1 MAPINANDINDAKAF
16 VPAKKVLPEVETDAA
31 NGNGNGNSSKG
42 YSYETLLEIANF
54 LLSRISVKPHIGI
67 ICGSG
72 MGSYWKEGSLAES
85 ITESESISYEDIPNF
100 PVSTVE
106 GHHGKLVFGKI
117 SGVPVVAMQGR
128 FHYYEGYPLWKCCL
142 PVRVMKLL
150 GVKTLIAT
158 NAAGG
163 LNPSYKIGDV
173 MIVKDHINMM
183 GFAGNNPLHGPND
196 ERFGPRFPPM
206 SKAYNYE
213 YRNIAKEVAKE
224 LNIENIVREGVY
236 TCLGGPNFETVAELN
251 MLKMVGV
258 DAVGMSTVHE
268 VITARHCDLNVFAL
282 SLITNECVTSY
293 ENNDEANH
301 EEVLD
306 VGRMRQDILRLFVNK
321 LVERFAVIEAKKP

>member
-31 NGNGNGNSSKG
+31 NGNGNSSKG

-72 MGSYWKEGSLAES
+72 MGSLAES

-163 LNPSYKIGDV
+163 LNPAYKIGDV

-224 LNIENIVREGVY
+224 LNIDNIVKEGVY

-293 ENNDEANH
+293 DNNDEANH

-321 LVERFAVIEAKKP
+321 LVERFALIEAKKP

>member
-16 VPAKKVLPEVETDAA
+16 VPAKKVLPEVETEAA
-31 NGNGNGNSSKG
+31 NGNGNSSKG

-224 LNIENIVREGVY
+224 LNIDNIVKEGVY

-321 LVERFAVIEAKKP
+321 LVERFALIEAKNP

>member
-16 VPAKKVLPEVETDAA
+16 MPAKKVLPEVETDGA
-31 NGNGNGNSSKG
+31 NGNGNGNGNGNSPKG

-72 MGSYWKEGSLAES
+72 MGSLAETIQEPVS
-85 ITESESISYEDIPNF
+85 ILYEDIPNF

-106 GHHGKLVFGKI
+106 GHHGQLVFGKI
-117 SGVPVVAMQGR
+117 NDIPVMAMQGR

-142 PVRVMKLL
+142 PVRVMKLI
-150 GVKTLIAT
+150 GIKTLIAT

-163 LNPSYKIGDV
+163 LNPSYKIGDI

-213 YRNIAKEVAKE
+213 YRKVAREIAKE
-224 LNIENIVREGVY
+224 LNIDNIVREGVY

-293 ENNDEANH
+293 DNNDEANH

-306 VGRMRQDILRLFVNK
+306 VGRMRQDILRKFVSK
-321 LVERFAVIEAKKP
+321 LVERFAQIETNH

>member
-1 MAPINANDINDAKAF
+1 MAPINANDIVEKNCL
-16 VPAKKVLPEVETDAA
+16 VTQKVLPEIGSDC
-31 NGNGNGNSSKG
+31 NGNERTG
-42 YSYETLLEIANF
+42 YSYETLVETANF
-54 LLSRISVKPHIGI
+54 LLSRISEKPNIGI

-72 MGSYWKEGSLAES
+72 MGSLAES
-85 ITESESISYEDIPNF
+85 IADGVRIPYEDIPNF
-100 PVSTVE
+100 PISTVE
-106 GHHGKLVFGKI
+106 GHHGQLVFGHI
-117 SGVPVVAMQGR
+117 EGVSVVAMQGR

-150 GVKTLIAT
+150 GVKILIAT

-163 LNPSYKIGDV
+163 LNPNYKIGDL
-173 MIVKDHINMM
+173 MIVRDHINMM

-206 SKAYNYE
+206 NKAYNYE
-213 YRNIAKEVAKE
+213 FRKIAKEVAKE
-224 LNIENIVREGVY
+224 LNIDHIVREGVY

-268 VITARHCDLNVFAL
+268 VITARHCDIKVFGL
-282 SLITNECVTSY
+282 SLITNECITNY
-293 ENNDEANH
+293 DQDAEANH

-306 VGRMRQDILRLFVNK
+306 VGRMRQEMLRKYVSC
-321 LVERFAVIEAKKP
+321 LVKKFSQADPDAP